1 MVSSERRIL
10 PGHIDLNLL
19 ATLAVL
25 LQTKSV
31 TGTAR
36 RLGLS
41 QPTISRSLAE
51 LRQILG
57 DPLLVRTNGGMQRTH
72 RADELVAPVEQ
83 WLASTSALL
92 HSPKFDPAALDRCF
106 RIASTDYGV
115 LTVIAPA
122 LEAIT
127 TSAPLLTVD
136 IVPFSADMMQK
147 IASGEIDLIISG
159 LESDHPAVHGRS
171 LFTDTYTCIMRAG
184 HDLATSDDALTL
196 DAFFAW
202 PHVGIVVS
210 DLAVDGVEVRLGARS
225 GERRVTV
232 RLPYFHAAP
241 SLIAGSD
248 VLMTLPT
255 RAAMRFAAS
264 YGLATRPAP
273 VAIDNL
279 DYQLLWHDRSVRDRA
294 VIWLAD
300 MLTRHCASAR

>member
-1 MVSSERRIL
+1 MSFRIH

-51 LRQILG
+51 LRQILD
-57 DPLLVRTNGGMQRTH
+57 DPLLVRANGGMRRTH

-92 HSPKFDPAALDRCF
+92 HSPTFDPAGLDRCF

-127 TSAPLLTVD
+127 TSAPSLTVE
-136 IVPFSADMMQK
+136 IVPFGADVMHKM
-147 IASGEIDLIISG
+147 ASGEIDIVISG
-159 LESDHPAVHGRS
+159 LESNHALVSSRS
-171 LFTDTYTCIMRAG
+171 LFTDTYTCIMRAD
-184 HDLATSDDALTL
+184 HPLAMLDVHLTL
-196 DAFFAW
+196 DNFLAW
-202 PHVGIVVS
+202 PHVGVVVS
-210 DLAVDGVEVRLGARS
+210 DPAIDGVEVRLGACS
-225 GERRVTV
+225 VERRVTV

-241 SLIAGSD
+241 ALIAGSD

-255 RAAMRFAAS
+255 RAATCFAAS
-264 YGLATRPAP
+264 YGLATKPAP
-273 VAIDNL
+273 IGIGKL
-279 DYQLLWHDRSVRDRA
+279 DYRLLWHDRSSRDRA
-294 VIWLAD
+294 TMWLAD
-300 MLTRHCASAR
+300 ILTQHCSSTD

>member
-1 MVSSERRIL
+1 M
-10 PGHIDLNLL
+10 
-19 ATLAVL
+19 L
-25 LQTKSV
+25 LQTRSV

-41 QPTISRSLAE
+41 QPTVSRSLAE
-51 LRQILG
+51 LRQILD
-57 DPLLVRTNGGMQRTH
+57 DPLLVRTNVGMQRTQ
-72 RADELVAPVEQ
+72 RAEDLVAPVER

-92 HSPKFDPAALDRCF
+92 HPPQFDPAALDRRF

-122 LEAIT
+122 LASIT
-127 TSAPLLTVD
+127 ADAPAATVD

-147 IASGEIDLIISG
+147 LASGEIDLIISG
-159 LESDHPAVHGRS
+159 LESDHAIVESRL
-171 LFTDTYTCIMRAG
+171 LFADTYSCIMRAG
-184 HDLATSDDALTL
+184 HDLAGPDAALTL

-225 GERRVTV
+225 AERRVTV

-248 VLMTLPT
+248 VIMTLPT
-255 RAAMRFAAS
+255 RAATRFAAR
-264 YGLATRPAP
+264 YGLAVRPAP
-273 VAIDNL
+273 VDIAML
-279 DYQLLWHDRSVRDRA
+279 DYRLLWHARSVGDRA
-294 VIWLAD
+294 TMWLVD
-300 MLTRHCASAR
+300 MLARHCASVE

>member
-1 MVSSERRIL
+1 M
-10 PGHIDLNLL
+10 
-19 ATLAVL
+19 
-25 LQTKSV
+25 
-31 TGTAR
+31 
-36 RLGLS
+36 
-41 QPTISRSLAE
+41 
-51 LRQILG
+51 
-57 DPLLVRTNGGMQRTH
+57 
-72 RADELVAPVEQ
+72 
-83 WLASTSALL
+83 
-92 HSPKFDPAALDRCF
+92 
-106 RIASTDYGV
+106 

-122 LEAIT
+122 LDAIT
-127 TSAPLLTVD
+127 TGAPLLTVD
-136 IVPFSADMMQK
+136 IVPFSADMMQRM
-147 IASGEIDLIISG
+147 ASGEIDLIISG

-184 HDLATSDDALTL
+184 HDLAASDDALTL

-210 DLAVDGVEVRLGARS
+210 DLAVDGAEVRLGARR

-241 SLIAGSD
+241 SLIASSD

-255 RAAMRFAAS
+255 RAATRFAAS

-279 DYQLLWHDRSVRDRA
+279 DYRLLWHDRSVRDRA

-300 MLTRHCASAR
+300 MLTRHCASAS

>member
-1 MVSSERRIL
+1 M
-10 PGHIDLNLL
+10 
-19 ATLAVL
+19 
-25 LQTKSV
+25 

-41 QPTISRSLAE
+41 QPTVSRSLAE
-51 LRQILG
+51 LRQILD
-57 DPLLVRTNGGMQRTH
+57 DPLLVRTNVGMQRTQ
-72 RADELVAPVEQ
+72 RAEDLVAPVEQ

-92 HSPKFDPAALDRCF
+92 HPPMFDPAALDRCF

-122 LEAIT
+122 LASIT
-127 TSAPLLTVD
+127 AGAPALTVD

-147 IASGEIDLIISG
+147 LASGEIDLIISG
-159 LESDHPAVHGRS
+159 LGRDHAAVHSRS
-171 LFTDTYTCIMRAG
+171 LFTDSYTCIMRKGHALAG
-184 HDLATSDDALTL
+184 SDMPLTL

-202 PHVGIVVS
+202 PHVGVVVS

-225 GERRVTV
+225 AERRVTV

-255 RAAMRFAAS
+255 RAATRFAAS
-264 YGLATRPAP
+264 YGLAVRPAP
-273 VAIDNL
+273 AEIDTL
-279 DYQLLWHDRSVRDRA
+279 DYRLLWHMRSAGDRA
-294 VIWLAD
+294 TMWLAD
-300 MLTRHCASAR
+300 MLARHCVSAA